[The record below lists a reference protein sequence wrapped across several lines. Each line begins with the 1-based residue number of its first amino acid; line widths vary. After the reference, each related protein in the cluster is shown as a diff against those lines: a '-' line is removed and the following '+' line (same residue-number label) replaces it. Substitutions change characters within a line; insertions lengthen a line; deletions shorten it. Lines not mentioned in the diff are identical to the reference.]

1 MTSIPNYLFQILVLV
16 SLCTALQLRSKTLD
30 LYVVALLSIWSI
42 GVFAIFYRYGV
53 DQVLFYSN
61 DQAYFKPVIE
71 AIPEFG
77 IQFSLWNLGG
87 GDYPIT
93 LPALLL
99 TIVAGF
105 ILGLPWGFCAVLVGA
120 TLGSCLAFLN
130 SRFLLKSWVDEH
142 LIGRYPQLSAFSEV
156 IRKNQFKVVLLLRLS
171 PLVPYNV
178 LNYCLAVMPLDF
190 WPYLLASFFGMLSPP
205 APLVLAPSQ
214 LLSGD

>member
-1 MTSIPNYLFQILVLV
+1 VPSTFRWSEEHRVEGAFGLAGIYCIAGVLLV
-16 SLCTALQLRSKTLD
+16 
-30 LYVVALLSIWSI
+30 
-42 GVFAIFYRYGV
+42 
-53 DQVLFYSN
+53 
-61 DQAYFKPVIE
+61 
-71 AIPEFG
+71 
-77 IQFSLWNLGG
+77 
-87 GDYPIT
+87 
-93 LPALLL
+93 PALLL

-190 WPYLLASFFGMLSPP
+190 RPYLLASFFGMCFLLLRRSCWPP
-205 APLVLAPSQ
+205 QSVIVR
-214 LLSGD
+214 GF

>member
-1 MTSIPNYLFQILVLV
+1 MEGAFGLAGIYCIAAVLLV
-16 SLCTALQLRSKTLD
+16 
-30 LYVVALLSIWSI
+30 
-42 GVFAIFYRYGV
+42 
-53 DQVLFYSN
+53 
-61 DQAYFKPVIE
+61 
-71 AIPEFG
+71 
-77 IQFSLWNLGG
+77 
-87 GDYPIT
+87 
-93 LPALLL
+93 PALLL

-205 APLVLAPSQ
+205 APLVLAAPVSYCQGIKNPLPTTTTPVSVRASQ
-214 LLSGD
+214 T